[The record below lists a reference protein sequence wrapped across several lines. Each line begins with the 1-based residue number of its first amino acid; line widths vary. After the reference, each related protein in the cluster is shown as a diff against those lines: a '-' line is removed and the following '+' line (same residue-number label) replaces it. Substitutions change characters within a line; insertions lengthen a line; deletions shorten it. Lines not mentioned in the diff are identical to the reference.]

1 MPKHFAT
8 TVVDALAR
16 KSRSLSVLSGCPA
29 DRQGRGFEWPNG
41 VSLTA
46 AATPL
51 QGRYSFVGAQPSLE
65 VVAKGSDVVI
75 TRHPPGNAPA
85 DVTKQELTDP
95 LQVAVKL
102 CSCSK
107 PTVRSPGSLA

>member
-1 MPKHFAT
+1 MG
-8 TVVDALAR
+8 ALA
-16 KSRSLSVLSGCPA
+16 KELHSVLCCPA
-29 DRQGRGFEWPNG
+29 ENAKRQASSWWRCADRRR
-41 VSLTA
+41 
-46 AATPL
+46 TPL

-95 LQVAVKL
+95 LQVAM
-102 CSCSK
+102 
-107 PTVRSPGSLA
+107 